1 MNTTA
6 KQIRCF
12 LILIF
17 ALIINIASVPVFAE
31 TAQEIYE
38 KVVTL
43 EKSGDYTQAS
53 KIAKDLVNAAPRND
67 FYLAYASHVERLAGD
82 FKNGQNHALAAVQI
96 NPNVPWYHASVAFNA
111 YGNGDLETARKYSR
125 KVMDLG
131 VEQVGQ
137 GNYDTAKKIVKDLTD
152 RKYEIT
158 WNLTP
163 IKGIA
168 KNGNYYIPLPTTN
181 LPYQTAQYR
190 IDGAAEIKQVKEEGN
205 DLLYF
210 KPFKD
215 NNIVM
220 NATVQIRMYATV
232 HVRAYS
238 YKPLMAKY
246 RESEEI
252 PGDVRVFLGKSE
264 GIDPESPIIRNIAN
278 GLKGRDRLE
287 TVKNI
292 LVWMKKNIRYE
303 IEDFKNVEEII
314 ERGYGECGGWSALFT
329 ALCRSSG
336 IPARGVWGVIEDPTT
351 DRRFAPE
358 GHLKGHAWAEFYLSG
373 IGWIPVEPQSLETLG
388 QLPASYVRMYH
399 YDLKSKHWSADNFRA
414 SDNMVIMGGD
424 TPEFR

>member
-12 LILIF
+12 LILFF
-17 ALIINIASVPVFAE
+17 ALIITASAPVFAE

-43 EKSGDYTQAS
+43 EKNGDYTQAS
-53 KIAKDLVNAAPRND
+53 KIAKDMVKAAPRND
-67 FYLAYASHVERLAGD
+67 FFLAYASHVERLAGD
-82 FKNGQNHALAAVQI
+82 FESGQNHALAAVQI
-96 NPNVPWYHASVAFNA
+96 NPNVPWYQASVAFNA
-111 YGNGDLETARKYSR
+111 YGNGDLETARKYGW

-131 VEQVGQ
+131 VGQVGQ
-137 GNYDTAKKIVKDLTD
+137 ANYDTAKSIVKNLTD

-158 WNLTP
+158 WNLAPT
-163 IKGIA
+163 KGIA
-168 KNGNYYIPLPTTN
+168 KDGYYYIPLPTTN
-181 LPYQTAQYR
+181 LPYQTAQYN
-190 IDGAAEIKQVKEEGN
+190 IMGAAEMKQVREEGN
-205 DLLYF
+205 DLAYF
-210 KPFKD
+210 KPEKGK
-215 NNIVM
+215 NLLM
-220 NATVQIRMYATV
+220 TATVQ
-232 HVRAYS
+232 VRAYS

-252 PGDVRVFLGKSE
+252 PGDVRVFLGRSE
-264 GIDPESPIIRNIAN
+264 GIDPESSVIKNIAE

-292 LVWMKKNIRYE
+292 IVWMKKNIRYE

-314 ERGYGECGGWSALFT
+314 ERGHGECGGWSALFT
-329 ALCRSSG
+329 ALCRSAG
-336 IPARGVWGVIEDPTT
+336 IPARGVWGVIEDLTP

-399 YDLKSKHWSADNFRA
+399 YDLKSKHWTADNFRA